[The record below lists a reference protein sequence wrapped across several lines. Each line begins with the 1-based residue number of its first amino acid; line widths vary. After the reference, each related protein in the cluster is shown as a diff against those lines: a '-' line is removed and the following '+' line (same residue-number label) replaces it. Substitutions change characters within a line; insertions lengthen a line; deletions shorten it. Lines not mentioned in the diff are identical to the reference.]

1 MSKNQIEA
9 YNHYKRLCPT
19 AILLFRVCDE
29 YVALFE
35 DSNKVA
41 ASLSLTPIN
50 DAIPKVSF
58 PARCLEHIA
67 KLADDGYEVQT
78 IAVRNDENVFDY
90 PDVKRL
96 EAEKEADY

>member
-1 MSKNQIEA
+1 MSKNQIDA

-19 AILLFRVCDE
+19 AILLFRVGDE

-35 DSNKVA
+35 DSKKVA
-41 ASLSLTPIN
+41 ASLSLTLIN
-50 DAIPKVSF
+50 DAVPKVSF
-58 PARCLEHIA
+58 PKGCLEYIT

-78 IAVRNDENVFDY
+78 ISVRNDENVFDY

-96 EAEKEADY
+96 EEEKEADY